1 MSTVSKLEKV
11 SGPEPHKNK
20 LIGINYIQSQM
31 AELVERVLHNLKV
44 MGSFPA

>member
-20 LIGINYIQSQM
+20 FIGINYTESDGRVGRASTPQS
-31 AELVERVLHNLKV
+31 
-44 MGSFPA
+44 